1 MTKPLYPSS
10 IFLFSVLYLQAP
22 AAINGWMPRPRFT
35 TSCNGVRIKN
45 SGGGSGRDASRQ
57 QKVSLSAS
65 GDAKDDHRKA
75 NDEPHLPSDEDTLLP
90 LFAEE
95 GRKDQ
100 LFQLDIS
107 RLEAIFDMDSGLFNL
122 DDKSSGESQRLL
134 SGERVIL
141 RDLMSWDEGKCS
153 GDFCGD
159 EFDQCDIPDEYK
171 IVSPTID
178 VMSFLGIRRAVPV
191 QVSRDWD

>member
-1 MTKPLYPSS
+1 
-10 IFLFSVLYLQAP
+10 
-22 AAINGWMPRPRFT
+22 
-35 TSCNGVRIKN
+35 
-45 SGGGSGRDASRQ
+45 
-57 QKVSLSAS
+57 
-65 GDAKDDHRKA
+65 
-75 NDEPHLPSDEDTLLP
+75 
-90 LFAEE
+90 
-95 GRKDQ
+95 
-100 LFQLDIS
+100 
-107 RLEAIFDMDSGLFNL
+107 MDSGLFNL
-122 DDKSSGESQRLL
+122 DDRSSGESQRLL

-171 IVSPTID
+171 IVSPAID